1 MRIIGDY
8 QKKDYPF
15 PNRDVSATEKS
26 KPEYVLSVGQNLYS
40 KHVRNKTGSTHA
52 YSEFFCELR
61 DYGRGMQSTDK
72 YKNFLGGISSDSS
85 NTSDVDGSWT
95 RNKTSERKGWMNV
108 LWDILSPAPK
118 IRNMIHG
125 IFDDIDFDVM
135 VDAIDADSGAEA
147 EEEKWRL
154 WATTRTFIRGALD
167 QMKQSAGLPVTTPD
181 FIPES
186 LDELE
191 MYEKAGGFKQA
202 YAMAL
207 EKLIRHTDDVSD
219 WGNIKRKLIDDIID
233 LGICASKADYN
244 DDESKVKWR
253 YVDPADLVIQ
263 YSKYED
269 FNDAEYAGEFK
280 DVTISELRRSLY
292 KEGYSEK
299 DIEKIAEDFCGYGD
313 NPHSNDWGDFSGRH
327 DNGGY
332 RYDDFRAN
340 VFVYEWI
347 DHTPEKKIR
356 YTNKYGKVRWL
367 DYEGK
372 KPGNREEIVTTGKK
386 TLFQGNWIVGTEIVY
401 DYGAVHYQPR
411 PVPRKVELT
420 YKAFKI
426 EGKSL
431 MAILLPILDNIQIG
445 WLKYQNALNTIFEE
459 GYAVDFRLLQNISDG
474 SKKFSAAEA
483 VKMWKETGIL
493 PYMSTPVGQY
503 YRGGAVVPAHKLP
516 GGMGESLNQAIMRL
530 NTQMK
535 LIEDMTGL
543 SPVSLGGTPN
553 PDAPVGTTE
562 RSIES
567 THNALKPMIRSVFYV
582 KSNLGKITGIRI
594 QQLLKYDDLAREQY
608 TKVVGDQDVQSVIL
622 ARDSGAEYGF
632 NMEARPTQ
640 QEKMNLLRAAEIAMA
655 PGRDGVPGIEYADYS
670 YIVERL
676 MGGGNLKEMRLYL
689 VQARKKAKKEAFA
702 QQQAMVQQQGQQNQ
716 QLKLLDAQKEEK
728 TKQMDIQGEMMLDNN
743 KHRNTMEE
751 LSFKLNAEYIQEL
764 KQEAQKDVQA
774 N

>member
-1 MRIIGDY
+1 MKITGDY
-8 QKKDYPF
+8 KEKDYPF
-15 PNRDVSATEKS
+15 PNRDVSTAEKS
-26 KPEYVLSVGQNLYS
+26 KPEYALGVGQCLYS
-40 KHVRNKTGSTHA
+40 KYLRNKGGITYNYAS
-52 YSEFFCELR
+52 FFKELR
-61 DYGRGMQSTDK
+61 EYGRGVQDVNK
-72 YKNFLGGISSDSS
+72 YKSFLSGATVD
-85 NTSDVDGSWT
+85 NQNVTDVDGSWT
-95 RNKTSERKGWMNV
+95 RNRTYERKGWMNV

-167 QMKQSAGLPVTTPD
+167 RMKTQAGLPVTTPD

-219 WGNIKRKLIDDIID
+219 WGNLKRKLIDDMMD
-233 LGICASKADYN
+233 LNVCMAKADYD
-244 DDESKVKWR
+244 DDETKVKWR
-253 YVDPADLVIQ
+253 YVDPESAGMQ
-263 YSKYED
+263 YSIYED
-269 FNDAEYAGEFK
+269 FRDSEYGYEWK
-280 DVTISELRRSLY
+280 DITISELRRKLQR
-292 KEGYSEK
+292 EGYSEK
-299 DIEKIAEDFCGYGD
+299 DIKDIAEKSCGYLD
-313 NPHSNDWGDFSGRH
+313 NPGSSDWSKYEDK
-327 DNGGY
+327 
-332 RYDDFRAN
+332 YDHFKTC
-340 VFVYEWI
+340 VFTYEWI
-347 DHTPEKKIR
+347 DHDPEKKIK

-367 DYEGK
+367 PYEDK
-372 KPGNREEIVTTGKK
+372 KLGNREELVTTSKK
-386 TLFQGNWIVGTEIVY
+386 TLYQGTWVVGTEAVY

-411 PVPRKVELT
+411 PIPRKVELT
-420 YKAFKI
+420 YKAFKM

-431 MAILLPILDNIQIG
+431 MAILLPILDNIQVG
-445 WLKYQNALNTIFEE
+445 WLKYQNALSTIFEE

-474 SKKFSAAEA
+474 KKKFSAAEA
-483 VKMWKETGIL
+483 IEMWKETGVL
-493 PYMSTPVGQY
+493 PFMSTPVGQY
-503 YRGGAVVPAHKLP
+503 YRGGAVIPAHKLP

-543 SPVSLGGTPN
+543 SPVSLGGTPDPN
-553 PDAPVGTTE
+553 APVGTTE

-594 QQLLKYDDLAREQY
+594 QQLLKYNEESRKQY

-655 PGRDGVPGIEYADYS
+655 PGRDGLPGIEYADYS
-670 YIVERL
+670 YLVERL
-676 MGGGNLKEMRLYL
+676 MGGGNLKELRLYL

-702 QQQAMVQQQGQQNQ
+702 QQQQLVQQQQQGTMQ
-716 QLKLLDAQKEEK
+716 MEQMREQKEIK
-728 TKQMDIQGEMMLDNN
+728 TKQLDVQGAIAIENN
-743 KHRNTMEE
+743 KHQNAIELKRME
-751 LSFKLNAEYIQEL
+751 LNAEYVAEL
-764 KQEAQKDVQA
+764 KRESEREYAER
-774 N
+774 